1 MIAVAIV
8 GVLATIAIS
17 SYQIRIRKSHLTSLY
32 QELSQF
38 RMPYQIL
45 VDEGAGVT
53 KFSPS
58 GLNMYSQ
65 TKYCQFTVALHN
77 NNGTTLNAVRC
88 QIQNLSYL
96 NNQTLSLDLA
106 ADGKWQCRAST
117 GIPAHYLPE
126 ACR

>member
-1 MIAVAIV
+1 
-8 GVLATIAIS
+8 
-17 SYQIRIRKSHLTSLY
+17 
-32 QELSQF
+32 
-38 RMPYQIL
+38 MPYQIL

-77 NNGTTLNAVRC
+77 NNGTTLDAVRC

-106 ADGKWQCRAST
+106 ADGKWQCRASA
-117 GIPAHYLPE
+117 GIPVHYLPE